1 MNSFSSLGNML
12 RVAAVQS
19 TGLGADSFSAPA
31 LSGILPQYVP
41 DRGTTLLL
49 RNIGGAPLLTTFREE
64 SGVRALAV
72 LGTAWLWLDALP
84 DEDVDFPF
92 CALLTG

>member
-1 MNSFSSLGNML
+1 MNSSWFFGKKL

-19 TGLGADSFSAPA
+19 TGLGADSLSAPA
-31 LSGILPQYVP
+31 LSGIFAQYVP
-41 DRGTTLLL
+41 DKGSTLPL